1 MIFLK
6 DIESINEVSLI
17 RKSNMCVSIDPSPN
31 ENYGNIAYFKVYN
44 NSSPK
49 AATEVIR
56 LHFYDAGY
64 EAHKGKPL
72 FKMKKKDKEELMRLL
87 ISHPTNAEYSIYNT
101 TWEALIAVFNRV
113 VKPQDKLPLELPIPD
128 YTKIII

>member
-1 MIFLK
+1 MIFEEIYKSTGLVP
-6 DIESINEVSLI
+6 INEINVLKMN
-17 RKSNMCVSIDPSPN
+17 RMCISVDPSPN

-64 EAHKGKPL
+64 DTVICPEGQL
-72 FKMKKKDKEELMRLL
+72 QVLDISYNISVLMDLQKIL
-87 ISHPTNAEYSIYNT
+87 ASMY
-101 TWEALIAVFNRV
+101 F
-113 VKPQDKLPLELPIPD
+113 
-128 YTKIII
+128 TKHQ